1 MHLVVASLVVPVAV
15 MLLPTQSLINVE
27 ERRSPA
33 SARLAFAP
41 EECTGH
47 SRDTPV
53 DAQDGP
59 ADDTPLLHE
68 LTVSLILCPEVPRGT
83 RYELVRRCED
93 GNRQPL
99 FAGVVT
105 SDAPSLNLA
114 KVRYRGARLGATEVV
129 LVLPQ
134 GHAIAQPTMP

>member
-1 MHLVVASLVVPVAV
+1 MS
-15 MLLPTQSLINVE
+15 LPTKSLISVD
-27 ERRSPA
+27 ERRSSA
-33 SARLAFAP
+33 SASSAFSSAG
-41 EECTGH
+41 CGGH
-47 SRDTPV
+47 SRHHSDQQV
-53 DAQDGP
+53 EAKEGP
-59 ADDTPLLHE
+59 TGGAPLLHE

-83 RYELVRRCED
+83 RYELVRRCPD
-93 GNRQPL
+93 GLAQPL